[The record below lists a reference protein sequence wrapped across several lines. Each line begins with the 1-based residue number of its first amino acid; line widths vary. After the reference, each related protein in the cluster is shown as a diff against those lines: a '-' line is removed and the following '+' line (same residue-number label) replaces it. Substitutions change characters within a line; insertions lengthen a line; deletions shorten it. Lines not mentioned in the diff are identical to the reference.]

1 MRRISSCAD
10 AERGPL
16 RVKRSLESGMTSKT
30 GRKTSTSPT
39 PVDQEVCLLG
49 VTRLS
54 DFIEFVR
61 EKAVDGRDI
70 DEGML
75 VETWRKAA
83 VVFAGLQVS
92 EAGAADKPEV
102 KPLSK
107 RLQAHVRKLASLP
120 NFQASFPAVPVS
132 FGMVE
137 LDKLIVSQRHITQSS
152 VQKMTR
158 SLRAPLSETDLAEL
172 CLPLTPDTAGFGIAL
187 EENGRYVF
195 ASDTHDARFLGAK
208 LLRPTDIKG
217 YSVGGHV
224 QAVLALSVGFTTN
237 VLNVVRFGQRMV
249 LNNGYHRAVALRKLG
264 VTHAP
269 CLIQVCSNWEE
280 VGLAGSQEV
289 YHNASVYFTAP
300 RPPLLRDYANPALT
314 KTFGTVR
321 RRKQITLTYEVDTAQ
336 LAV

>member
-1 MRRISSCAD
+1 
-10 AERGPL
+10 
-16 RVKRSLESGMTSKT
+16 MTSKT
-30 GRKTSTSPT
+30 SLAKSTRMPQAA
-39 PVDQEVCLLG
+39 VDQEVCLLG
-49 VTRLS
+49 VTRLP

-61 EKAVDGRDI
+61 ERAVGGRDI

-75 VETWRKAA
+75 VNMWRKAA
-83 VVFAGLQVS
+83 GVFAGLQVS
-92 EAGAADKPEV
+92 EAGVADTPEV
-102 KPLSK
+102 KPLSRK
-107 RLQAHVRKLASLP
+107 LQAHVKKLTLLP
-120 NFQASFPAVPVS
+120 SFQASFPAVPVS

-137 LDKLIVSQRHITQSS
+137 LDKLIVSQQHITQSS

-158 SLRAPLSETDLAEL
+158 ALKMPLSETALAEL
-172 CLPLTPDTAGFGIAL
+172 CLPLTPDSSGFGVAL

-208 LLRPTDIKG
+208 LVKPSDIRG
-217 YSVGGHV
+217 YAVGGHV
-224 QAVLALSVGFTTN
+224 QAVLALNVGFTTN

-264 VTHAP
+264 ITHAP
-269 CLIQVCSNWEE
+269 CLIQVCGHWEE
-280 VGLAGSQEV
+280 VGLAASQEV

-314 KTFGTVR
+314 QAFATAR

-336 LAV
+336 LAI